1 MADSVLSIEGRNKK
15 LLDEAY
21 RIGCS
26 TIVAFEPE
34 DVFYITGFWGEGIA
48 VVLNQ
53 SDTRLIVPSLEAE
66 RARSVARCEVVEAE
80 RGSSMLDKALSLV
93 AEDATSVC
101 TDCTDYSLFERM
113 KVKLIESSRLK
124 YSKDVFYNARKVK
137 DEYEIKIIEEASSIL
152 DELFKACEYVI
163 RAGISE
169 RQIQSLLMYEAMLRG
184 AYPPS
189 YRHTLSPLI
198 IASGMNSSLPH
209 AEPSDRLISVG
220 DLITVD
226 LTLRY
231 KGYIADATR
240 TFALGSIDREKEY
253 VYYTVREA
261 QQRALEAVRE
271 GIQCRE
277 VDGIARSYIESNG
290 YGERFIH
297 STGHG
302 IGLDVHEPPWINR
315 NSQDR
320 LARGL
325 CITIEPGI
333 YIAGRY
339 GVRIED
345 SVAIHGDGRV
355 VVMNRY
361 TKDLVKL

>member
-1 MADSVLSIEGRNKK
+1 MSIDYRGKK
-15 LLDEAY
+15 VLDEAY
-21 RIGCS
+21 RIGCD
-26 TIVAFEPE
+26 TIIAFEPE
-34 DVFYITGFWGEGIA
+34 DVFYLTGFWGEGIA
-48 VVLNQ
+48 VLNQ
-53 SDTRLIVPSLEAE
+53 ADARLIVPSLEAD
-66 RARSVARCEVVEAE
+66 RARNVAGCEVVEAE
-80 RGSSMLDKALSLV
+80 RGSSMLDRALSLV
-93 AEDATSVC
+93 GEDAIVC
-101 TDCTDYSLFERM
+101 TDCTDNSIFERM
-113 KVKLIESSRLK
+113 KVKLVESSRLK

-137 DEYEIKIIEEASSIL
+137 DEHEIEIIEEASGIL
-152 DELFKACEYVI
+152 DELFKVCEYVI
-163 RAGISE
+163 RAGVSE
-169 RQIQSLLMYEAMLRG
+169 KHIQALLMYEAMLRG

-189 YRHTLSPLI
+189 YRYTLSPLI
-198 IASGMNSSLPH
+198 IASGINSSLPH
-209 AEPSDRLISVG
+209 AEPSDRIVSVG

-240 TFALGSIDREKEY
+240 TFALASIDREKEH
-253 VYYTVREA
+253 VYYTVKEA

-277 VDGIARSYIESNG
+277 VDSVARSYIEGEG
-290 YGERFIH
+290 YGKMFIH

-302 IGLDVHEPPWINR
+302 IGLDVHEPPWISR

-320 LARGL
+320 LARGM

-345 SVAIHGDGRV
+345 SIAIHSDGRV